1 MVSNLLDKTV
11 DNLISKIQGL
21 PLDEK
26 DYWFSSKWKKTIW
39 ETIWTLFQ
47 LIETIW
53 TNQITEK
60 NIEKVKNTTNQQIDK
75 ILNEDAQKALQ
86 EFREIKFKIIQNT
99 LSKNI
104 SILDRIDELFEKIN
118 KQENDLEDLIIN
130 FRNHKTI
137 IESNLNLFYW
147 EEKKSLVTRLKFYQD
162 QINEILKQYNSTHK

>member
-26 DYWFSSKWKKTIW
+26 DYGFSSKWKKTIG
-39 ETIWTLFQ
+39 ETIGTLFQ
-47 LIETIW
+47 LIETIG

-137 IESNLNLFYW
+137 IESNLNLFYG